1 MSGAVHER
9 AVTSMLT
16 SGAHAERRLRMLK
29 AALAENGALSVAEA
43 AALTGAS
50 TATAARDLSL
60 LAETVGAQRVRG
72 GVVADETGRG
82 DLDTPFEPVLGSTD
96 DVDLVRLSVNHAE
109 QATWSLQAGDVATAE
124 VHARLAQA
132 MATLSTVR
140 RPGPDSG

>member
-1 MSGAVHER
+1 VTAAPHGR
-9 AVTSMLT
+9 VTSMLT

-29 AALAENGALSVAEA
+29 SALAEKGALSVAEA

-72 GVVADETGRG
+72 GVVADEQV
-82 DLDTPFEPVLGSTD
+82 TPGFDPTLESVVGNTD

-109 QATWSLQAGDVATAE
+109 QATWSLQAGDVAAAE

-132 MATLSTVR
+132 MATLSTAR
-140 RPGPDSG
+140 RPDAV

>member
-1 MSGAVHER
+1 MPR
-9 AVTSMLT
+9 PVTSMLT

-72 GVVADETGRG
+72 GVIAEEATGPTSDQPLEAVVGNADT
-82 DLDTPFEPVLGSTD
+82 
-96 DVDLVRLSVNHAE
+96 VDLVRLSVNHAE
-109 QATWSLQAGDVATAE
+109 QATWSLQAGDVAAAE
-124 VHARLAQA
+124 IHARLAQA
-132 MATLSTVR
+132 MATLSTAR
-140 RPGPDSG
+140 RPESS